1 MSRRHAVSLIVPTA
15 LAVPTVCA
23 LVLGLLY
30 APPLLASRSSA
41 EKTVRRCVLLCQR
54 GERALATGHEAKA
67 ERYFRNALVKLSSFP
82 PAHIG
87 LGHLAIRRGD
97 YESALVEYR
106 SAALG
111 FRELGEALFEI
122 RARQWAN
129 SQRNLVALYDTLQLA
144 ESGRRSNRMNPLQI
158 SKIWNAITHLEAL
171 EQPDRAA
178 ATQTPAEVHFFIG
191 NALFQL
197 GRYNE
202 ALEEWLACKKRNP
215 AFAMVYNNL
224 ALAYWRRGEVDQ
236 AVRFLTKAEQL
247 GFPVD
252 PSFKN
257 DLIAD
262 AR

>member
-1 MSRRHAVSLIVPTA
+1 MIRRHPVSLAIA
-15 LAVPTVCA
+15 LVCA
-23 LVLGLLY
+23 LASGLVY
-30 APPLLASRSSA
+30 SPPLLASRSSTERA
-41 EKTVRRCVLLCQR
+41 VRRCVLLCQR
-54 GERALATGHEAKA
+54 GERAFAAGDETKA
-67 ERYFRNALVKLSSFP
+67 ERYFRNALSKLSSFP

-97 YESALVEYR
+97 YESALIEYR

-111 FRELGEALFEI
+111 FRNLGEDLFEI

-158 SKIWNAITHLEAL
+158 SKIWNAITQLEAL
-171 EQPDRAA
+171 EQPDRETAGEA
-178 ATQTPAEVHFFIG
+178 PAELHFFLG

-202 ALEEWLACKKRNP
+202 ALEEWLTCKQRNP

-224 ALAYWRRGEVDQ
+224 ALAYWRRGEVGQ
-236 AVRFLTKAEQL
+236 AVKFLTKAEQL

-252 PSFKN
+252 PRFKS